1 MSSPSQPQ
9 RLGKVVQHPR
19 SAAAGLP
26 AVEKR
31 PALTARPPLSDS
43 PASRGAR
50 QTFGDIIRRARE
62 MRGIDLRDVAE
73 ATKINVRYLEAL
85 ERNDFTYIP
94 GGIHA
99 RNFVRSYAQQ
109 IGVDPCEMV
118 NAFLAELS
126 QQGVKA
132 NADAAAPV
140 APLRA
145 EDPTVHS
152 LRSHYNVKAG
162 ADDRRRRLARTL
174 LLVAALVVVAAA
186 AGAGLWYAARALGER
201 AAPASSPAPTVSTPS
216 R

>member
-9 RLGKVVQHPR
+9 RFGKVVPHPR
-19 SAAAGLP
+19 SAAAGP
-26 AVEKR
+26 TAVEKR
-31 PALTARPPLSDS
+31 PALTTRPPLSES
-43 PASRGAR
+43 PASRGGR

-62 MRGIDLRDVAE
+62 MRGIDLREVAE

-126 QQGVKA
+126 AQGAKG
-132 NADAAAPV
+132 NTDAVVPV
-140 APLRA
+140 APLRS
-145 EDPTVHS
+145 EDATVHS

-162 ADDRRRRLARTL
+162 MDDRRRRIARTL
-174 LLVAALVVVAAA
+174 LLVAALVVAATA
-186 AGAGLWYAARALGER
+186 AGAGLWYATRAIWST
-201 AAPASSPAPTVSTPS
+201 ATPSPPAPTATSTTQ
-216 R
+216 